1 MGHKEWLHLEP
12 NQITIWIR
20 EKAWKLYPLI
30 EDGYIA
36 NITKRYKYIV
46 WYVIVCW
53 VSQEEFDELQDNT
66 DHVLWYCNEYA
77 RQILKTLMD
86 KVKQDEYN
94 AGLHYKKYPCI
105 PKDTVSR
112 SFYMD

>member
-1 MGHKEWLHLEP
+1 MGHRVWIHLGEA
-12 NQITIWIR
+12 NQVTIWIK
-20 EKAWKLYPLI
+20 EKNWKIYPLI

-36 NITKRYKYIV
+36 NLNKRYKYIV
-46 WYVIVCW
+46 WYIM
-53 VSQEEFDELQDNT
+53 VSVPPEEFDELQNST

-77 RQILKTLMD
+77 QQILKTLMD
-86 KVKQDEYN
+86 KVKKDEFN
-94 AGLHYKKYPCI
+94 ASLHYKKYPCI